1 MWVWWLVAVWLC
13 LMGWGWLLWLFP
25 APQGDMQGRQASGD
39 DSVSRFF
46 ALFPFFFFGKLGCV
60 GASLAG
66 GEINDKE
73 LSCLRSVHFR
83 RDMVRCAQAKGQLSK
98 MWQFKKLEIWKV
110 RRSFGKYSAV
120 SLPRLQLSVF
130 ETIVAL
136 WVWPLFSSFFFSVVE
151 SLKVVVGEASL

>member
-1 MWVWWLVAVWLC
+1 VLVVVGPL
-13 LMGWGWLLWLFP
+13 GFVP

-83 RDMVRCAQAKGQLSK
+83 RGVVRCAQAKGQLSK
-98 MWQFKKLEIWKV
+98 MWQFKKLERWKV

-120 SLPRLQLSVF
+120 SLQRLQLSFF
-130 ETIVAL
+130 ETIMSFV
-136 WVWPLFSSFFFSVVE
+136 VQPLSSLFFLSLVKP
-151 SLKVVVGEASL
+151 LKVLVREALP